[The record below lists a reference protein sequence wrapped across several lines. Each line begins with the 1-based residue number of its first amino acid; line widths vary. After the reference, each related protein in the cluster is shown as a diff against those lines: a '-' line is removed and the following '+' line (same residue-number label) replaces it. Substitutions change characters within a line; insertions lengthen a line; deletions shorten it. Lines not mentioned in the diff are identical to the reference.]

1 MARVAKRI
9 AQINE
14 GIDRNRSYPLD
25 EAIGLVKSGARAKFD
40 ETIEISMNLGVDPRH
55 ADQMVRGTVQLPA
68 GTGKNVRVAV
78 FARDAKAEEARA
90 AGAEIV
96 GAEDLAEKIQAGE
109 MNFDR
114 CIATPDMMGLVGR
127 LGRIL
132 GPRGLMPNPRLGTV
146 TADVGAAVQAAK
158 GGQVNFRV
166 EKAGIV
172 HAGIGKASFGAEQIR
187 ENVQAFF
194 DAVSRAKPSGAKGNY
209 IRKVSLSSTMGV
221 GVRIEPSSIGA
232 G

>member
-1 MARVAKRI
+1 MGR
-9 AQINE
+9 
-14 GIDRNRSYPLD
+14 PLAMD
-25 EAIGLVKSGARAKFD
+25 QGSLHGA
-40 ETIEISMNLGVDPRH
+40 L
-55 ADQMVRGTVQLPA
+55 
-68 GTGKNVRVAV
+68 
-78 FARDAKAEEARA
+78 
-90 AGAEIV
+90 
-96 GAEDLAEKIQAGE
+96 
-109 MNFDR
+109 
-114 CIATPDMMGLVGR
+114 
-127 LGRIL
+127 
-132 GPRGLMPNPRLGTV
+132 
-146 TADVGAAVQAAK
+146 GAAVQAAK